1 LDWIEEKVWTR
12 NRWRSVSG
20 HNTTH
25 NATVGDHC
33 IYLQAEVTPITE
45 RNIDLY
51 VLYKWLCAQRERER
65 ESQTTLSLSQTVI
78 HFATLFGHELDGR
91 IDQQRHHIDIV
102 IKCYSTFVS
111 LKLVTIEGSKRLQ
124 FHAVHKRKRS
134 IRSEN
139 G

>member
-51 VLYKWLCAQRERER
+51 VLYKWLCAQREREGEPDDIVSVTNCHPFLPLCLAR
-65 ESQTTLSLSQTVI
+65 SWMVGLINNGTTLTS
-78 HFATLFGHELDGR
+78 
-91 IDQQRHHIDIV
+91 
-102 IKCYSTFVS
+102 
-111 LKLVTIEGSKRLQ
+111 
-124 FHAVHKRKRS
+124 
-134 IRSEN
+134 
-139 G
+139 